1 MRNSVSSLVHPLSGL
16 WTSPPRSCL
25 CFLFLSSVQ
34 FSCFLNPH
42 GVVWPQTPLAHSQR
56 SPDLQLFSFCPW
68 YEREL
73 FLPNLYS
80 FPAAFRQH
88 LIKGQQM
95 THHRD
100 LGQIFFGKGNP
111 GEIWPGVKSWDQ
123 RNVWSIGGD
132 RAEADTAEWVNCLIS
147 FFCVIHL
154 FSINVRETLVAAAVI
169 KSKQINAVLWKLV
182 INITNTKDPIFL
194 TALINLV
201 EGILGHILSL
211 LVVRNQEPLG
221 PFPSCYLKHQRWGE
235 QGS

>member
-1 MRNSVSSLVHPLSGL
+1 MFS
-16 WTSPPRSCL
+16 
-25 CFLFLSSVQ
+25 FLSSVQ

-56 SPDLQLFSFCPW
+56 SPALQLSSFCPW

-100 LGQIFFGKGNP
+100 LGQIFFEKGNP
-111 GEIWPGVKSWDQ
+111 GEIWPELNPGTREMSGVF
-123 RNVWSIGGD
+123 GGD
-132 RAEADTAEWVNCLIS
+132 RAEADTAEWANCLIS

-154 FSINVRETLVAAAVI
+154 FSTDVRETLVAATVR
-169 KSKQINAVLWKLV
+169 KSKQTNAVLWKLV
-182 INITNTKDPIFL
+182 INITITKDPIFS

-201 EGILGHILSL
+201 ESIWRHILS
-211 LVVRNQEPLG
+211 
-221 PFPSCYLKHQRWGE
+221 
-235 QGS
+235 